1 MRTIKKVRKAQY
13 GDDFGPVSF
22 GGICGKKAAC
32 SARKEARKEARA
44 ERKASGET
52 LGQRILK
59 GVGLAT
65 QEGIERR
72 QANRADRQANRQFR
86 REERRANRGGGGDA
100 MGVWK
105 NGGKITKKTNMKK
118 AQGGKTLKA
127 EFKMGPNPKLGMRKL
142 EMDTSGY
149 AAGAKRFPVTE
160 TTPGV
165 GGKSITRNFAT
176 NRKGAASMIE
186 KTQGKSKSVNLPI
199 RRASS
204 VKKQKSGG
212 KTSKRK

>member
-1 MRTIKKVRKAQY
+1 MATVKKVKKAASGTTTSQTTRLP

-72 QANRADRQANRQFR
+72 QANRADRQANKQFR

-105 NGGKITKKTNMKK
+105 NGGKMAKKSAVKKTKPSMKK
-118 AQGGKTLKA
+118 GGK
-127 EFKMGPNPKLGMRKL
+127 
-142 EMDTSGY
+142 
-149 AAGAKRFPVTE
+149 
-160 TTPGV
+160 
-165 GGKSITRNFAT
+165 I
-176 NRKGAASMIE
+176 
-186 KTQGKSKSVNLPI
+186 SKS
-199 RRASS
+199 S
-204 VKKQKSGG
+204 KKK
-212 KTSKRK
+212 